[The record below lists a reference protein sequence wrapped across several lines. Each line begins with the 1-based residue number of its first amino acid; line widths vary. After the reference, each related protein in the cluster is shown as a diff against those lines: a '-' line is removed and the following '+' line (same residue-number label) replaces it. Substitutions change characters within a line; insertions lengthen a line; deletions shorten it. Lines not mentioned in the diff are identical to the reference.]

1 MASRKAIKL
10 LLIGLCAY
18 SSAFNAYQV
27 IALKS
32 QKRIK
37 PVAPVSPEAPV
48 APVKPARTPILRSAV
63 GQAHVYYK

>member
-1 MASRKAIKL
+1 MHTAVQ
-10 LLIGLCAY
+10 
-18 SSAFNAYQV
+18 FNAYQV

-63 GQAHVYYK
+63 GQARSACILKVRKIFKASPDK